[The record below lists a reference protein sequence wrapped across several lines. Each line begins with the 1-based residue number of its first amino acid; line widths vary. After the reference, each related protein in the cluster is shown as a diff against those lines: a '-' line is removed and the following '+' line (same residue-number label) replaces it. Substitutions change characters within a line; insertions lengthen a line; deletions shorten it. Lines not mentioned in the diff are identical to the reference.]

1 MEKVVISATRRT
13 VTGKKVGAL
22 RRQGKLPGV
31 IYGHH
36 VEPIAI
42 LMDTREATRTLATL
56 TGSSLVTINVD
67 GKEYATL
74 VREKQRDFVK
84 NMLLHVDFM
93 AVSLTEKIRA
103 QVKVDVT
110 GVAPAVKDFNATV
123 LHNLMALEVESLPQN
138 LPQSFV
144 VDISSLAQIGDAIYV
159 RDIPVPAKVEIL
171 TNPDEIIAVATATKE
186 EAAEEV
192 VEAEG
197 AEPEVIE
204 KGKKE
209 EEGEE

>member
-13 VTGKKVGAL
+13 VTGKKVGVL
-22 RRQGKLPGV
+22 RREGKLPGV

-42 LMDTREATRTLATL
+42 VMDSREATRTLATL

-74 VREKQRDFVK
+74 VREKQHDYLK
-84 NMLLHVDFM
+84 NALIHVDFL

-103 QVKVDVT
+103 DVTIDLT
-110 GVAPAVKDFNATV
+110 GVAPAVKDYNAIIV
-123 LHNLMALEVESLPQN
+123 HNLSSLEVECLPQN

-144 VDISSLAQIGDAIYV
+144 VDLSSLAKIGDAVYV
-159 RDIPVPAKVEIL
+159 RDIPTPSKVEIL
-171 TNPDEIIAVATATKE
+171 THADDIIVVATATKE
-186 EAAEEV
+186 EAE
-192 VEAEG
+192 VEAVEG
-197 AEPEVIE
+197 AAEPEVIE
-204 KGKKE
+204 RGKKE
-209 EEGEE
+209 EEVED

>member
-22 RRQGKLPGV
+22 RREGKLPGV

-42 LMDTREATRTLATL
+42 LMDSREATRTLATL

-74 VREKQRDFVK
+74 VREKQHDYIK
-84 NMLLHVDFM
+84 NALIHVDFL

-103 QVKVDVT
+103 EVT
-110 GVAPAVKDFNATV
+110 IDLTGIAPAVKDFSAMIV
-123 LHNLMALEVESLPQN
+123 HNISALEVECLPQD
-138 LPQSFV
+138 LPESFV
-144 VDISSLAQIGDAIYV
+144 VDLSSLAKIGDAVYV
-159 RDIPVPAKVEIL
+159 RDIPAPAKVEIL
-171 TNPDEIIAVATATKE
+171 THADEIIVVATATKE
-186 EAAEEV
+186 EVE
-192 VEAEG
+192 VEAVEG
-197 AEPEVIE
+197 AAEPEVIE
-204 KGKKE
+204 RGKKE
-209 EEGEE
+209 EVED

>member
-22 RRQGKLPGV
+22 RREGKLPGV

-42 LMDTREATRTLATL
+42 VMDSREATRTLATL

-74 VREKQRDFVK
+74 VREKQHDYLK
-84 NMLLHVDFM
+84 NALIHVDFL

-103 QVKVDVT
+103 DVTIDLT
-110 GVAPAVKDFNATV
+110 GVAPAVKDYNAIIV
-123 LHNLMALEVESLPQN
+123 HNLSSLEVECLPQN

-144 VDISSLAQIGDAIYV
+144 VDLSSLAKIGDAVYV
-159 RDIPVPAKVEIL
+159 RDIPAPAKVEIL
-171 TNPDEIIAVATATKE
+171 THADDIIVVATATKE
-186 EAAEEV
+186 EAE
-192 VEAEG
+192 VEAVEG
-197 AEPEVIE
+197 AAEPEVIE
-204 KGKKE
+204 RGKKE
-209 EEGEE
+209 EEVED

>member
-22 RRQGKLPGV
+22 RREGKLPGV

-42 LMDTREATRTLATL
+42 LMDSREATRTLATL

-74 VREKQRDFVK
+74 VREKQHDYIK
-84 NMLLHVDFM
+84 NALIHVDFL

-103 QVKVDVT
+103 EVT
-110 GVAPAVKDFNATV
+110 IDLTGIAPAVKDFNAMIV
-123 LHNLMALEVESLPQN
+123 HNISALEVECLPQD
-138 LPQSFV
+138 LPESFV
-144 VDISSLAQIGDAIYV
+144 VDLSSLAKIGDAVYV
-159 RDIPVPAKVEIL
+159 RDIPAPAKVEIL
-171 TNPDEIIAVATATKE
+171 THADEIIVVATATKE
-186 EAAEEV
+186 EVE
-192 VEAEG
+192 VEAVEG
-197 AEPEVIE
+197 AAEPEVIE
-204 KGKKE
+204 RGKKE
-209 EEGEE
+209 EVED

>member
-22 RRQGKLPGV
+22 RREGKLPGV

-42 LMDTREATRTLATL
+42 LMDSREATRTLATL

-74 VREKQRDFVK
+74 VREKQHDYLK
-84 NMLLHVDFM
+84 NALIHVDFL

-103 QVKVDVT
+103 DVTIDLT
-110 GVAPAVKDFNATV
+110 GVAPAVKDYNAIIV
-123 LHNLMALEVESLPQN
+123 HNLSSLEVECLPQN

-144 VDISSLAQIGDAIYV
+144 VDLSSLAKIGDAVYV
-159 RDIPVPAKVEIL
+159 RDIPAPAKVEIL
-171 TNPDEIIAVATATKE
+171 THADDIIVVATATKE
-186 EAAEEV
+186 EAE
-192 VEAEG
+192 VEAVEG
-197 AEPEVIE
+197 AAEPEVIE
-204 KGKKE
+204 RGKKE
-209 EEGEE
+209 EEVED

>member
-22 RRQGKLPGV
+22 RREGKLPGV

-42 LMDTREATRTLATL
+42 LMDSREATRTLATL

-74 VREKQRDFVK
+74 VREKQHDYIK
-84 NMLLHVDFM
+84 NALIHVDFL

-103 QVKVDVT
+103 EVT
-110 GVAPAVKDFNATV
+110 IDLTGIAPAVKDFSAMIV
-123 LHNLMALEVESLPQN
+123 HNISALEVECLPQD
-138 LPQSFV
+138 LPESFV
-144 VDISSLAQIGDAIYV
+144 VDLSSLTKIGDAVYV
-159 RDIPVPAKVEIL
+159 RDIPAPAKVEIL
-171 TNPDEIIAVATATKE
+171 THPDEIIVVATATKE
-186 EAAEEV
+186 EVE
-192 VEAEG
+192 VEAVEG
-197 AEPEVIE
+197 AAEPEVIE
-204 KGKKE
+204 RGKKE
-209 EEGEE
+209 EVGDED

>member
-22 RRQGKLPGV
+22 RREGKLPGV

-42 LMDTREATRTLATL
+42 VMDSREATRTLATL

-74 VREKQRDFVK
+74 VREKQHDYLK
-84 NMLLHVDFM
+84 NALIHVDFL

-103 QVKVDVT
+103 DVTIDLT
-110 GVAPAVKDFNATV
+110 GVAPAVKDYNAIIV
-123 LHNLMALEVESLPQN
+123 HNLSSLEVECLPQN

-144 VDISSLAQIGDAIYV
+144 VDLSSLAKIGDAVYV
-159 RDIPVPAKVEIL
+159 RDIPAPAKVEIL
-171 TNPDEIIAVATATKE
+171 THADDIIVVATATKE
-186 EAAEEV
+186 EAE
-192 VEAEG
+192 VEAVEG
-197 AEPEVIE
+197 AAEPEVIE
-204 KGKKE
+204 RGKKE
-209 EEGEE
+209 DEVED